1 MAIVIFKNTFGGN
14 ASDAIGI
21 NPAHVISVFE
31 QDVDSV
37 QVPDSKSKKKDAKK
51 PLRVTTIYT
60 VQGLSF
66 SVFNSFDEVIARLN
80 EAK

>member
-1 MAIVIFKNTFGGN
+1 MLFR
-14 ASDAIGI
+14 S
-21 NPAHVISVFE
+21 PAHVISVFE
-31 QDVDSV
+31 QDVDNV
-37 QVPDSKSKKKDAKK
+37 QVTDEKAKKKNAKK
-51 PLRVTTIYT
+51 ALRVTTIYT